1 MGIVCCNPKKNLC
14 NTETI
19 QIEEEILDNS
29 KSIYNNIN
37 QNQNTGINKSTTGK
51 NSSKKPSSKHTP
63 HILINRGSTFDNI
76 DILKTSKLKIKKVNL
91 NQKRKSFA
99 ISMDN
104 TFKNKFLYQKKI
116 TNSKNLL
123 GNNLHEKIYQIP
135 PNQSNKSLLIIEDEE
150 YKYLKVNDIDNKID
164 NNKEK
169 DNINSTRKSTMT
181 DNILKRSSSLSK
193 DKKKKSPSIKE
204 INKELTEKQR
214 EMLIEVLTYNELI
227 DSDMSESF
235 INMIIN
241 TISYKRIKDGVIFFD
256 QSHKE
261 DIFYIIEKGKLE
273 YGIDNEIFELPKLNG
288 IGTQALLKYKNN
300 TCYIKSIGRTY
311 LFVLPLEKYRKMV
324 GEIEKKRNEEN
335 FSYLKKHF
343 FFSNVED
350 NKLMNLV
357 SISKKIIIHERKTLL
372 EEDSLSDK
380 VYYIIS
386 GKVKVLKNELVIKKL
401 KEGNIFGEIG
411 LFNQIES
418 LYQYSAEPETKLIE
432 ILYEDIFSCLGE
444 KCILYIIKQLYIK
457 SIKNDEFLSHIST
470 DKIIDNCF
478 PLFQLKFYFNDT
490 ILLKNQK
497 KLILPI
503 SGTIIKSKLLAKDIS
518 YIPEEI
524 SITSQKNILENGIF
538 NTDSVTIDAD
548 IMYNLIGDETIVF
561 ESDWEFLLP
570 KLIKNDIFKNYNLN
584 PLDLIQSLK
593 HISLFKYLS
602 EFKMF
607 QIINSMKETKF
618 KSNQVILKDGPK
630 SNNFYYI
637 YNGDVKINING
648 IDIKT
653 LVKGKSFGDISQNIL
668 NYSQTADFISNSNSI
683 LFSIDKDTYNDI
695 VNKSDFYLN
704 LRKMINLNDTN
715 ISLEKLYYLSDLGSG
730 SYGQVYLVHN
740 KKKLFALKTA
750 EIYKIS
756 VNEQTAQS
764 YLNEK
769 TIMQQVNHPF
779 IVHLNNTFKTRDYIF
794 FIMEYVNG
802 INMRKYLEK
811 KDKNEL
817 RNIKEVQFFGGIL
830 FSVLHYLTQRKI
842 IHRDIK
848 PDNLMMNSYGYI
860 KVIDFGV
867 AKYLM
872 KDYTNTII
880 GTPHYMSPEVILGKP
895 YSFEVDYWST
905 GIVLYEVFY
914 GKVPFG
920 CFSNDINQIYKEI
933 IECSLHLP
941 SDPKNESF
949 NNLCNLLLN
958 KNPSVRISKFV
969 NVKNHSFFKNFDF
982 ESLLNFT
989 FKSPI
994 VVNSIFGNNEEELIK
1009 NDKIPFLNFMRNNI
1023 YQSLSDIDE
1032 NFIKKSLCDDILT
1045 GF

>member
-1 MGIVCCNPKKNLC
+1 M
-14 NTETI
+14 
-19 QIEEEILDNS
+19 
-29 KSIYNNIN
+29 
-37 QNQNTGINKSTTGK
+37 
-51 NSSKKPSSKHTP
+51 
-63 HILINRGSTFDNI
+63 
-76 DILKTSKLKIKKVNL
+76 
-91 NQKRKSFA
+91 A
-99 ISMDN
+99 
-104 TFKNKFLYQKKI
+104 
-116 TNSKNLL
+116 
-123 GNNLHEKIYQIP
+123 
-135 PNQSNKSLLIIEDEE
+135 
-150 YKYLKVNDIDNKID
+150 
-164 NNKEK
+164 
-169 DNINSTRKSTMT
+169 
-181 DNILKRSSSLSK
+181 DNILKKSSTLSK

-256 QSHKE
+256 QNQNE

-273 YGIDNEIFELPKLNG
+273 YGIDKEIFELPKLNG

-300 TCYIKSIGRTY
+300 SCYIKSIGRTY

-324 GEIEKKRNEEN
+324 GDIEKKRNEEK

-343 FFSNVED
+343 FFSNVDD
-350 NKLMNLV
+350 NKLMNLI
-357 SISKKIIIHERKTLL
+357 SRSKKIKIHERKTLL

-386 GKVKVLKNELVIKKL
+386 GKVKVLKNEIVIKKL

-418 LYQYSAEPETKLIE
+418 LYQYSAESETQLIE
-432 ILYEDIFSCLGE
+432 ISYEDIFSCLGD
-444 KCILYIIKQLYIK
+444 KCIQYIVHQLYIK
-457 SIKNDEFLSHIST
+457 SFKNDEFLSHISN
-470 DKIIDNCF
+470 DKIIENCF

-490 ILLKNQK
+490 ILTKNQK

-518 YIPEEI
+518 YVPEEI
-524 SITSQKNILENGIF
+524 SISNQKQFLENGIF
-538 NTDSVTIDAD
+538 NTDSVTIDVD
-548 IMYNLIGDETIVF
+548 IMYNLIGDESIVF
-561 ESDWEFLLP
+561 ECDWELLLP
-570 KLIKNDIFKNYNLN
+570 KLIKNDIFKIYNLN

-593 HISLFKYLS
+593 QISLFKYLS

-607 QIINSMKETKF
+607 QIINSIKETKF
-618 KSNQVILKDGPK
+618 KSNQIILKDGPK

-648 IDIKT
+648 VDIKT
-653 LVKGKSFGDISQNIL
+653 LIKGKSFGDISQNML
-668 NYSQTADFISNSNSI
+668 NYSQTADFISNSNTI
-683 LFSIDKDTYNDI
+683 LFSIDKDTYDDI

-704 LRKMINLNDTN
+704 LRKMINLNDIN

-750 EIYKIS
+750 ELYKIS
-756 VNEQTAQS
+756 VNKESAQL

-811 KDKNEL
+811 KDKSEL

-848 PDNLMMNSYGYI
+848 PDNLMMNLQGYI

-895 YSFEVDYWST
+895 YSFEIDYWST

-920 CFSNDINQIYKEI
+920 CFCDDINQIYKEI

-969 NVKNHSFFKNFDF
+969 NIKNHCFFKNFDF
-982 ESLLNFT
+982 DSLLNFSFESPVIINYT
-989 FKSPI
+989 FGK
-994 VVNSIFGNNEEELIK
+994 NEDNLIK
-1009 NDKIPFLNFMRNNI
+1009 NDNIPFLNFMRNNI
-1023 YQSLSDIDE
+1023 YQSISDIDQ
-1032 NFIKKSLCDDILT
+1032 NFIKKSLCEDILT

>member
-1 MGIVCCNPKKNLC
+1 MGVVCCNPKKILYNS
-14 NTETI
+14 ETI
-19 QIEEEILDNS
+19 QVEEEIIDNS
-29 KSIYNNIN
+29 KSIYNMN
-37 QNQNTGINKSTTGK
+37 QNQNIVVNKLTTGK
-51 NSSKKPSSKHTP
+51 NSPKKLSSKQTQ
-63 HILINRGSTFDNI
+63 IYINRGSTVDNI
-76 DILKTSKLKIKKVNL
+76 NVTKLTNLKIKNVNL

-104 TFKNKFLYQKKI
+104 TFKNKFLFQKKI
-116 TNSKNLL
+116 TNSNKIV

-135 PNQSNKSLLIIEDEE
+135 PNQSNKNLLIIEDDE
-150 YKYLKVNDIDNKID
+150 YKDLKINDIDIKID
-164 NNKEK
+164 NIKDKE
-169 DNINSTRKSTMT
+169 NNNSTRKSTMA
-181 DNILKRSSSLSK
+181 DNILKKSSTLSK

-214 EMLIEVLTYNELI
+214 EMLIEVLNYNELI

-256 QSHKE
+256 QNQNE

-300 TCYIKSIGRTY
+300 SCYIKSIGRTY

-324 GEIEKKRNEEN
+324 GEIEKKRNEEK

-343 FFSNVED
+343 LFSNVDD

-357 SISKKIIIHERKTLL
+357 SISKKIKIHERKTLL
-372 EEDSLSDK
+372 EEDSLSEK

-386 GKVKVLKNELVIKKL
+386 GKVKVLKNDLVIKKL

-418 LYQYSAEPETKLIE
+418 LYQYSAEPETQLIE
-432 ILYEDIFSCLGE
+432 ILYEDIFSCLGD
-444 KCILYIIKQLYIK
+444 KCIQYIVHQLYIK

-1032 NFIKKSLCDDILT
+1032 NFIKKSLCEDVLT